1 VHASGGTLKKVIK
14 PAAKRSL
21 VIYLADSFRVSER
34 RACSVL
40 CIGRSTYRYRSI
52 AEGQTAL
59 RMRIKE
65 IAAVR
70 IRYGYKR
77 IHILLRREGWSI
89 NHKLVY
95 RIYCEEGL
103 SLRRKRPKKR
113 TSEQFRVSRETVKNI
128 NDCWSMDFASD
139 SLFNGR
145 RFRTLTVVDIF
156 SRECLGIEV
165 DQGIKGNDV
174 VTMLD
179 HIKSLRGTPKMIR
192 CDNGPEFVS
201 KVMDQWAYENKVT
214 LDFSRPGKPT
224 DNAFAESFIGSFR
237 DECLNA
243 NWFLSLD
250 DARDKIETWR
260 TDYNEYR
267 PHSSLDYK
275 TPSDFARLGLLR
287 LEN

>member
-1 VHASGGTLKKVIK
+1 M
-14 PAAKRSL
+14 
-21 VIYLADSFRVSER
+21 IYLENSFRVGER

-40 CIGRSTYRYRSI
+40 CIGRSSYRYRSI
-52 AEGQTAL
+52 VDWQNAL
-59 RMRIKE
+59 RMRIRE
-65 IAAVR
+65 VAAVR
-70 IRYGYKR
+70 VRYGYKR
-77 IHILLRREGWSI
+77 IHVLLQREGWRV
-89 NHKLVY
+89 NHKRVY

-103 SLRRKRPKKR
+103 NLRRKRTRKH
-113 TSEQFRVSRETVKNI
+113 TSENPRVARESVRQI

-139 SLFNGR
+139 SFFNGR
-145 RFRTLTVVDIF
+145 RFRVLTVVDIF

-165 DQGIKGNDV
+165 DQGIKGDDV

-179 HIKSLRGTPKMIR
+179 HIKSLRGVPKNIR

-201 KVMDQWAYENKVT
+201 KVLDKWAYDNHVT

-224 DNAFAESFIGSFR
+224 DNAFVESFIGSLR
-237 DECLNA
+237 DECLNT

-267 PHSSLDYK
+267 PHSSLNYK
-275 TPSDFARLGLLR
+275 TPSDFARSGLFEAGKLTA
-287 LEN
+287 